1 MWPVSLREALSYL
14 STPSSPTP
22 HHSSEGYP
30 ESMEVVGQNKIKSRL
45 EKGQEM
51 YITMKI
57 RATGST
63 QYSV

>member
-1 MWPVSLREALSYL
+1 MEA
-14 STPSSPTP
+14 
-22 HHSSEGYP
+22 
-30 ESMEVVGQNKIKSRL
+30 VGQNKIKSRL